1 MKTILVTGGLGFIG
15 SHTCVSLINNNF
27 NVYII
32 DSLTNSKE
40 ENLFSI
46 KKICKL
52 SDSSSKGKITFFKG
66 DIKDRQFLINI
77 FNNALN
83 EKSPI
88 EAVIH
93 FAGLKSVN
101 ESIKKP
107 LIYWETN
114 VYGTMNLI
122 SVMQKYSCK
131 KIVFSSSA
139 TVYKP
144 KMNQLISEES
154 ELGPINPYGSTK

>member
-1 MKTILVTGGLGFIG
+1 M
-15 SHTCVSLINNNF
+15 
-27 NVYII
+27 
-32 DSLTNSKE
+32 
-40 ENLFSI
+40 
-46 KKICKL
+46 
-52 SDSSSKGKITFFKG
+52 
-66 DIKDRQFLINI
+66 
-77 FNNALN
+77 N

-154 ELGPINPYGSTK
+154 ELGPINPYGVRN